1 MGEGKRRQALGLET
15 QTVRLPALTR
25 DEVRLIHDLMHHRL
39 HELQAVPPEQADERQ
54 QALLSALRALH
65 HKLFAH

>member
-1 MGEGKRRQALGLET
+1 MGEGKRRREQGLPP
-15 QTVRLPALTR
+15 QTVRLPALTP

-39 HELQAVPPEQADERQ
+39 DELGATPHDQLDETSHAQLHALQ
-54 QALLSALRALH
+54 QLH